1 MTSGFLQIPPHDEH
15 PCLRLT
21 LPTAERVVVFH
32 HLVVAHA
39 GRTKMQSEDAGFS
52 ASSLSAHERYWV
64 DTPARGCLSP
74 PGIYL
79 PSCGL
84 HISRIANIIKSSV
97 VCPTKSKDLVGAR
110 NDLSGNRFA
119 GFPSTTQA
127 PRCGAV
133 SRHFCGNARGSTCI
147 CQAHVLTNT
156 YSINQIDLP
165 GACPGKSRRR
175 RVCDPFT
182 INNTTKE

>member
-64 DTPARGCLSP
+64 DTPARGQLTVPRGCSVRRR
-74 PGIYL
+74 
-79 PSCGL
+79 CGGKAAMRARS
-84 HISRIANIIKSSV
+84 SR
-97 VCPTKSKDLVGAR
+97 VCPLTSKRGAGAP
-110 NDLSGNRFA
+110 LSALLLYTISLSIFDV
-119 GFPSTTQA
+119 F
-127 PRCGAV
+127 V
-133 SRHFCGNARGSTCI
+133 S
-147 CQAHVLTNT
+147 
-156 YSINQIDLP
+156 P
-165 GACPGKSRRR
+165 ACSPCFSRKIL
-175 RVCDPFT
+175 FW
-182 INNTTKE
+182 ILSKN